1 MNRNRKNLFKALPI
15 ITVVLVSL
23 LNIQS
28 AFSQCGKQ
36 LVEQA
41 VAEIGDDAIY
51 MRHFEVSFN
60 RPRMN
65 RPQKVAKFNTL
76 LTSGKRYRFTIKNP
90 DNHSGQAILQL
101 RYKGNILDGTGK
113 RATAIA
119 PKMFEFDCNEDGYYQ
134 VLISFEDGK
143 PGCAVGIQ
151 SIILSEGKKTY
162 EKKASAPAKK
172 EVLYTG
178 VENPLNIKA
187 TGVPDGKLEVSIDKG
202 KIIKKDGVY
211 RAVVNEPGAATV
223 KVVAK
228 DVSGEVKEEGTAE
241 FLVEKPPLPQI
252 SLAGIGSG
260 LVNKELLLNNGSVEL
275 FYPVYIEGITYD
287 IVNFSLR
294 KNHSFQSYTTTG
306 NRLSQEQ
313 KRFIEELSRGERLIV
328 HDIILKDNHGN
339 TINIEPAE
347 FIIE

>member
-1 MNRNRKNLFKALPI
+1 MALPVFI
-15 ITVVLVSL
+15 FAFTTL

-28 AFSQCGKQ
+28 VFSQCGKQ

-41 VAEIGDDAIY
+41 VAGIGDDAVY
-51 MRHFEVSFN
+51 MRHFEVSFH
-60 RPRMN
+60 RPRIN

-76 LTSGKRYRFTIKNP
+76 LTSGKRYRFTVKNP

-101 RYKGNILDGTGK
+101 RYKGNILAETGSLEPANAS
-113 RATAIA
+113 R
-119 PKMFEFDCNEDGYYQ
+119 MFEIDCKEDGYYQ

-143 PGCAVGIQ
+143 PGCAVGVQ
-151 SIILSEGKKTY
+151 SIILSEGKKPY
-162 EKKASAPAKK
+162 AEKTSAPAKK

-187 TGVPDGKLEVSIDKG
+187 TGVPDGNLEVSIDKG
-202 KIIKKDGVY
+202 KIIKKDGIY

-228 DVSGEVKEEGTAE
+228 DLSGEVKEVGTAE

-252 SLAGIGSG
+252 NLAGIGSG
-260 LVNKELLLNNGSVEL
+260 LVNKELLLNNASVEL
-275 FYPVYIEGITYD
+275 FYPVYMNGITYD
-287 IVNFSLR
+287 IVSFSLR
-294 KNHSFQSYTTTG
+294 RNHSFQSYNTFG
-306 NRLSQEQ
+306 KRLSQEQ
-313 KRFIEELSRGERLIV
+313 KRFIQELNRGERFIV
-328 HDIILKDNHGN
+328 HDIVLKDNHGN